1 MNQENKE
8 VIKYIARKRK
18 LYCQAMTYLN
28 GYDGADY
35 SPVAE
40 VERDMKRE
48 ADESLVSMKYYKLV
62 EIINDVLPAN
72 LRQAIMDEIS
82 KVS

>member
-1 MNQENKE
+1 MKE
-8 VIKYIARKRK
+8 VAKYIVRKRK
-18 LYCQAMTYLN
+18 LYCQAMKYLK

-48 ADESLVSMKYYKLV
+48 ADESAITHKYYLLV
-62 EIINDVLPAN
+62 DIINDVLPSD
-72 LRQAIMDEIS
+72 LRSKIMDKIAE
-82 KVS
+82 VS

>member
-1 MNQENKE
+1 MKE
-8 VIKYIARKRK
+8 VAKYIARKRK
-18 LYCQAMTYLN
+18 LYCKAMKYLN